1 MTDFLHVSF
10 ATDNFSQ
17 SAGRLSRSATRFG
30 VQPIEIYTPG
40 SDAVKQ
46 MLVENPWLSLDMRGA
61 GYWLWKAYILLDAL
75 DRVPEGCLVLYTD
88 VAVCYVAPP
97 AVMLKL
103 AEGRDIV
110 LFNNHFAE
118 WTQAMYTKRDCL
130 VLLDA
135 DRPEDWQRR
144 QLDAAFQLYRAGP
157 RAREFLTELRE
168 AMRDPRVLTDNV
180 NSCGKP
186 NLPGFRDHRHDQSV
200 LTIMAARHGIETFRS
215 PSADM
220 SEGDMASAYPKIF
233 HHHRRRDVG
242 FLRYQR
248 RRLKDAIRTLIF
260 GHP

>member
-10 ATDNFSQ
+10 ATPNFSQ
-17 SAGRLSRSATRFG
+17 SAEALSRSASRFG
-30 VQPIEIYTPG
+30 VQRVDIYTPG
-40 SDAVKQ
+40 SDAVTQ

-61 GYWLWKAYILLDAL
+61 GYWLWKPYILLDAL
-75 DRVPEGCLVLYTD
+75 NRVPEGSLVLYTD
-88 VAVCYVAPP
+88 VAVRYLAPP
-97 AVMLKL
+97 REMLKL

-110 LFNNHFAE
+110 LFNNHLAE
-118 WTQAMYTKRDCL
+118 WTQAIFTKRDCL

-157 RAREFLTELRE
+157 RARGFLMEWRE
-168 AMRDPRVLTDNV
+168 AMRDPRVLNDDA

-186 NLPGFRDHRHDQSV
+186 NLPGFRDHRHDQSI

-215 PSADM
+215 PSADI
-220 SEGDMASAYPKIF
+220 SGGNVASAYPQIF
-233 HHHRRRDVG
+233 HHHRRRNAG
-242 FLRYQR
+242 FMRRQR
-248 RRLKDAIRTLIF
+248 RRLQDAVRTLMY